1 MHRSR
6 GQIILVSAFALA
18 VIFVSLALVLN
29 TAIYTENLATR
40 ETVDDQDAVDLRT
53 TAKATGDRLLRATN
67 DNASFGGY
75 TDRVAAYEDA
85 IAAYSAAEND
95 HSITRGALRSVA
107 VRETREGTA
116 IRQSTDTSYPVGPF
130 TVAAGVS
137 DTRRARF
144 NVTSGSSST
153 PLVFQVENGTSTW
166 TMEVRENSSGGSYD
180 LTVDAPS
187 ASETRSDVGSDE
199 LLIRPTN
206 GTYEGT
212 EWPILRYQ
220 DHVTGPYNLT
230 IENKGSAA
238 SGTFRLT
245 AKESLGD
252 LSYDDPTGVDHS
264 EVVYDAVLN
273 VSLSRD
279 ELTYEGTVT
288 AAPEGR
294 AAR

>member
-40 ETVDDQDAVDLRT
+40 ETVDGHDVVDLRT
-53 TAKATGDRLLRATN
+53 TAGATGDRLLRATN
-67 DNASFGGY
+67 DNATLGGY
-75 TDRVAAYEDA
+75 TDRVDAYADSVAAYG
-85 IAAYSAAEND
+85 AAENT
-95 HSITRGALRSVA
+95 HSITRGTLRSVS
-107 VRETREGTA
+107 VRETHEGTA
-116 IRQSTDTSYPVGPF
+116 IRQSADTAYPVGPF

-166 TMEVRENSSGGSYD
+166 TMKVWETGADGPYD
-180 LTVDAPS
+180 LTIEAPS
-187 ASETRSDVGSDE
+187 GTETKTDVGGTE

-206 GTYEGT
+206 GTYEGV
-212 EWPILRYQ
+212 EWPLLRYQ
-220 DHVTGPYNLT
+220 DYVTGPYNLT
-230 IENKGSAA
+230 IENKGSVA

-245 AKESLGD
+245 ANESRAD
-252 LSYDDPTGVDHS
+252 LSYDAPTGVDHS
-264 EVVYDAVLN
+264 EVVYDAVLA
-273 VSLSRD
+273 VELSRD
-279 ELTYEGTVT
+279 ELTYRGNVT